1 MRPASRFRYYGDR
14 LICEACDGQNP
25 QSRVR
30 SIPRELLAR
39 RSARDEHLSED
50 HDPCARDRLPR
61 ADSACLSESEGG
73 CQYAFPM
80 IVRINDVGR
89 AETIDYRNFQYRS
102 PGSQEQA
109 LL

>member
-1 MRPASRFRYYGDR
+1 MRKFKERVQTIAQTLESAGMRPASRFRYFGDR

-50 HDPCARDRLPR
+50 HDPSARDRLPL
-61 ADSACLSESEGG
+61 ALTALV
-73 CQYAFPM
+73 F
-80 IVRINDVGR
+80 
-89 AETIDYRNFQYRS
+89 RS
-102 PGSQEQA
+102 QKA
-109 LL
+109 LANMYFS